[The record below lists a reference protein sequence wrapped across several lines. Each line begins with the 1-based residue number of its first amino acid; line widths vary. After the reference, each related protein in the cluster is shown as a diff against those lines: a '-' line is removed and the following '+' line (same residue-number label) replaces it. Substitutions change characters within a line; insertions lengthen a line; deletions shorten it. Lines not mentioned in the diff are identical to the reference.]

1 MPRSPNTRRP
11 IPLTMADP
19 SAWPARPSQQRRPE
33 LLAPAGDRAKLET
46 AIAYGADAVYL
57 GSKQFSLRAQSGNFP
72 LDELADAISYAHDH
86 QVRVYVA
93 ANILAHPADMRSVRT
108 FMRALRPIGPDALII
123 SDPGIFALA
132 REEAPDLPI
141 HISTQASVT
150 NAEAVRFWAREGASR
165 IVLARELG
173 LDEIRTIR
181 EQIPAEIELEA
192 FVHGAMCMAYSGRCL
207 LSNFLT
213 GRGANQGECAQPCRW
228 EYEVRE
234 VKRPDQP
241 LLLTEDQRGTY
252 LMNSRDLC
260 LIEHIPALVAAGLD
274 SFKIEGRVKS
284 AFYVAT
290 VVKAYREAIDQ
301 YLADPG
307 HFSVDPAWLSDLSK
321 TVHRPFDT
329 GFYFSRPAAEAKIF
343 LQDTQV
349 REAAVIGVA
358 EAYLPDSGLLLVQQ
372 RNKVSL
378 GETIEIVQPKG
389 RHLELQVQ
397 ALLDLER
404 RPITS
409 TPHPKMYY
417 YLPVAEPVRPGSFI
431 RRLGDKDT
439 PNQH

>member
-1 MPRSPNTRRP
+1 
-11 IPLTMADP
+11 MADL
-19 SAWPARPSQQRRPE
+19 SARSLHAKRPE
-33 LLAPAGDRAKLET
+33 LLAPAGDKNKLET

-57 GSKQFSLRAQSGNFP
+57 GSKLFSLRAQGGNFT
-72 LDELADAISYAHDH
+72 LEEMSDAVQYAHAR
-86 QVRVYVA
+86 QVKTYVA
-93 ANILAHPADMRSVRT
+93 ANILAHPRDMSALRE
-108 FMRALRPIGPDALII
+108 FMRAIRQIGPDALII
-123 SDPGIFALA
+123 SDPGVFSLA
-132 REEAPDLPI
+132 REEAPEIPV

-150 NAEAVRFWAREGASR
+150 NAQSVRFWARQGASR

-173 LDEIRTIR
+173 LDEIRAIR
-181 EQIPAEIELEA
+181 DQIPPQIELEA

-213 GRGANQGECAQPCRW
+213 GRGANQGECAQACRW

-234 VKRPDQP
+234 IKRPDQP
-241 LLLTEDQRGTY
+241 LLLTEDRRGTY

-260 LIEHIPALVAAGLD
+260 MIEHIPALLAAGLD

-290 VVKAYREAIDQ
+290 VVKAYREAIDL

-307 HFSVDPAWLSDLSK
+307 HFRVDPAWLSDLSK

-329 GFYFSRPAAEAKIF
+329 GFYFNRPAEDAKIF

-349 REAAVIGVA
+349 REAAVVGVV
-358 EAYLPDSGLLLVQQ
+358 EAYLPDSGLAFVQQ
-372 RNKVSL
+372 RNKVSA
-378 GETIEIVQPKG
+378 GETVEMVQPKG
-389 RHLELQVQ
+389 RHFEIIVQ
-397 ALLDLER
+397 GLLDLER
-404 RPITS
+404 QTIPS

-417 YLPVAEPVRPGSFI
+417 FLPVPEPVARGSFI

-439 PNQH
+439 PTNR

>member
-1 MPRSPNTRRP
+1 
-11 IPLTMADP
+11 MADRSVRSVP
-19 SAWPARPSQQRRPE
+19 GKRPE
-33 LLAPAGDRAKLET
+33 LLAPAGDRKKLET

-57 GSKQFSLRAQSGNFP
+57 GSKLFSLRAQSGNFT
-72 LDELADAISYAHDH
+72 LEEVSDAIQYAHAH
-86 QVRVYVA
+86 QVKTYVA
-93 ANILAHPADMRSVRT
+93 ANILAHPADMPALRE
-108 FMRALRPIGPDALII
+108 FMRAIRPIGPDALII
-123 SDPGIFALA
+123 SDPGIFAVA
-132 REEAPDLPI
+132 REEAPEIPI

-150 NAEAVRFWAREGASR
+150 NAESVRFWARQGACR

-173 LDEIRTIR
+173 LDEIRAIR
-181 EQIPAEIELEA
+181 DLAPPEIELEA

-213 GRGANQGECAQPCRW
+213 GRGANQGECAQSCRW

-241 LLLTEDQRGTY
+241 LLMTEDERGTY

-260 LIEHIPALVAAGLD
+260 MIEHLPALHAAGID

-307 HFSVDPAWLSDLSK
+307 HYTVDPAWLSDLSK

-329 GFYFSRPAAEAKIF
+329 GFYFHRPAEDAKIF

-349 REAAVIGVA
+349 REAAVIGVV
-358 EAYLPDSGLLLVQQ
+358 EAYLPDSGLAFVQQ
-372 RNKVSL
+372 RNKVSA
-378 GETIEIVQPKG
+378 GETVELVQPKG
-389 RHLELQVQ
+389 RHLELVVQ
-397 ALLDLER
+397 GLLDLER
-404 RPITS
+404 QPITS
-409 TPHPKMYY
+409 TPHPKMSYF
-417 YLPVAEPVRPGSFI
+417 LPVPQPVAPGSFI

-439 PNQH
+439 PSQDKGK

>member
-1 MPRSPNTRRP
+1 
-11 IPLTMADP
+11 MADL
-19 SAWPARPSQQRRPE
+19 SDRPLQAKRPE
-33 LLAPAGDRAKLET
+33 LLAPAGDRNKLET
-46 AIAYGADAVYL
+46 AIAFGADAVYL
-57 GSKQFSLRAQSGNFP
+57 GSKLFSLRAQSGNFTW
-72 LDELADAISYAHDH
+72 EEMADAVQYAHDR
-86 QVRVYVA
+86 QVKTYVA
-93 ANILAHPADMRSVRT
+93 ANILAHPADMPALRE
-108 FMRALRPIGPDALII
+108 FMRAIRQIGPDALII
-123 SDPGIFALA
+123 SDPGVFTLA
-132 REEAPDLPI
+132 REEAPQVPV

-150 NAEAVRFWAREGASR
+150 NADTVRFWASQGASR

-173 LDEIRTIR
+173 LDEIRSIR
-181 EQIPAEIELEA
+181 EQIPPEVELEA

-213 GRGANQGECAQPCRW
+213 GRGANQGACAQSCRW

-241 LLLTEDQRGTY
+241 LLLTEDERGTY

-260 LIEHIPALVAAGLD
+260 MIEHLPALHAAGID

-301 YLADPG
+301 YLADPAQ
-307 HFSVDPAWLSDLSK
+307 FEVDPAWLSDLSK

-329 GFYFSRPAAEAKIF
+329 GFYFSRPVEDAKIF

-349 REAAVIGVA
+349 REAAVVGVV
-358 EAYLPDSGLLLVQQ
+358 EAYLPDSGLAFVQQ

-378 GETIEIVQPKG
+378 GETVEMVQPKG
-389 RHLELQVQ
+389 RHLEIKVQ
-397 ALLDLER
+397 GLLDLKR
-404 RPITS
+404 QPITS

-417 YLPVAEPVRPGSFI
+417 FLPVPEPVAAGSFI

-439 PNQH
+439 PVKR